1 MIPFNI
7 YGLLAMVTVLV
18 VAALDLNIGPMYKEE
33 MRARNEGKVL
43 GDGVQP
49 LVPEVKNNLPEGYTP
64 SAANFAVPLICL
76 FGALFA
82 TIFYTGNIAENGFVG
97 CFRNANITLGIMM
110 AFVCGGIGAAVV
122 GIKDKLYSP
131 IQAFSHF
138 IDGMAELISV
148 PFILIM
154 AWSLGTITGQM
165 EVGAFVTAFVAN
177 HLTFAIVPFMVFVFG
192 AFISFATGSSWGT
205 WTILMPIAFPMAVAG
220 DMNLAYVIASV
231 IAGGLFGDQCSPI
244 SDTTVLSSTGA
255 SCNHVVHVMT
265 QLPYGITVG
274 VCAAIGFLF
283 GGITRMYALS
293 VLVAAVLLFFALV
306 GMTKLAKK
314 QNA

>member
-1 MIPFNI
+1 
-7 YGLLAMVTVLV
+7 
-18 VAALDLNIGPMYKEE
+18 
-33 MRARNEGKVL
+33 
-43 GDGVQP
+43 
-49 LVPEVKNNLPEGYTP
+49 
-64 SAANFAVPLICL
+64 
-76 FGALFA
+76 
-82 TIFYTGNIAENGFVG
+82 
-97 CFRNANITLGIMM
+97 M

-138 IDGMAELISV
+138 VDGMAELISV

-244 SDTTVLSSTGA
+244 SDTTVLSSTGG

-293 VLVAAVLLFFALV
+293 VVVAAVLLFCALV
-306 GMTKLAKK
+306 VMTKMAKK